1 MAITPDDSGPAGP
14 EFTVPD
20 DDAVPAEDVNVLTLG
35 RQRPPAEGAWLW
47 VTTAE
52 GRRGGE
58 FTALFL
64 PRDNPCATGGD
75 VLLHVARGSG
85 KEAERWSEP
94 TVLVR
99 VRAVVAGSL
108 IQVAAWDHLD
118 LDAWPEIVRPA
129 VAFAMGALKEL
140 QEHGADV
147 GAHRHPS
154 GLVAVES
161 AAEAAVAGFPSLPA
175 WVNAAGG

>member
-1 MAITPDDSGPAGP
+1 MTVTPDDDGTAGP
-14 EFTVPD
+14 GYAVSD
-20 DDAVPAEDVNVLTLG
+20 DDGVPGEDVDVRPLAG
-35 RQRPPAEGAWLW
+35 QRPSAEGAWLW

-64 PRDNPCATGGD
+64 PRDNPRATGGD
-75 VLLHVARGSG
+75 VLVHIAPGPGRRPG
-85 KEAERWSEP
+85 EP
-94 TVLVR
+94 AALVR
-99 VRAVVAGSL
+99 VRAVVAGTL
-108 IQVAAWDHLD
+108 VQVAAWDQLGLD
-118 LDAWPEIVRPA
+118 EWPETVRPT

-161 AAEAAVAGFPSLPA
+161 AAGTAMAGFPSLPVR
-175 WVNAAGG
+175 VNTAGG